1 MRSLAEPPASME
13 PGPGGAERVAAR
25 FDDLLRRRAD
35 LEAVARAAAEL
46 TGLPARLVDRTRRVV
61 IRVEPDGERR
71 DSPVRPEPDWLA
83 VRVLDGAATLWLES
97 AARGRDLDALVLERA
112 GAAAALLIRHRP
124 VTGPAHTPAAPLLET
139 AIAAGTPLEA
149 RLAALRGLG
158 LNPEGRLRVLA
169 QPHGKVLVQPEGDPV
184 PVRGR
189 AGVGPAVPAHRLP
202 ESAAR
207 ALTALR
213 LTAEGTTADPGPRV
227 VRAEDLGG
235 LEMLAAAVAPGTTT
249 PDAAVL
255 TAAAE
260 EAPWLLPTLVAVA
273 NAPNQRAA
281 AQELFVHHSTLRV
294 RLQRAEVLLGWS
306 LRDAAGMLRLRL
318 ALAVR
323 LLGRPV

>member
-1 MRSLAEPPASME
+1 ME

-202 ESAAR
+202 AHRLPESAAR